1 MMKYIR
7 FGTLSLV
14 LILALG
20 TLLTA
25 TTVIPMSVE
34 ELTSAATHIV
44 RAHVIDSRSAWDDQ
58 HSTIYTYTRFQ
69 IDETIKGSPDAVI
82 TVKQLGGSAGG
93 YTLHVA
99 GVHPWNNA
107 ESAVLFLRLSEEHDG
122 TFSIVGLM
130 QGDFRVHRSG
140 TGEMIADNGL
150 QTSARMYMSPVG
162 DVHAYSPATNQF
174 TTYSGSQLTLT
185 ELESRIRSTMAGGKN
200 LQ

>member
-1 MMKYIR
+1 MNIR
-7 FGTLSLV
+7 FGTLSLIA
-14 LILALG
+14 ILTLG
-20 TLLTA
+20 TLLSA

-44 RAHVIDSRSAWDDQ
+44 RAHAIDSHSAWNDQ
-58 HSTIYTYTRFQ
+58 HSAIYTYTRFQ

-99 GVHPWNNA
+99 GVHPWSNA
-107 ESAVLFLRLSEEHDG
+107 ESAVLFLRVSEEHDG

-130 QGDFRVHRSG
+130 QGDFRLRRSG
-140 TGEMIADNGL
+140 TGEMTADNGL
-150 QTSARMYMSPVG
+150 QASARMYMSPAG
-162 DVHAYSPATNQF
+162 DVHAYSPATNQL
-174 TTYSGSQLTLT
+174 TAYSGSRLTLT
-185 ELESRIRSTMAGGKN
+185 ELESRVRTAIAGGKN